1 MYTRHLGRRIDYLLP
16 HTPAIVLLG
25 ARQVG
30 KTTLAI
36 QAGSEKPSIYLD
48 LEDND
53 DRAKLANP
61 ARYFAEHENEL
72 IILDEVHRLPELFQ
86 QLRGVIDKGRQSGSG
101 NGRFL
106 LLGSAAMD
114 LLQQTGESLAG
125 RVSYLELN
133 PLDVLETGPADT
145 EKLWVRGGFPRSFLA
160 ETDDLSM
167 EWRRNFIRTHLERDV
182 PQFGLRI
189 PAETL
194 RRFWTMLAH
203 NQSQLLNVSNIAQ
216 SLGVSGKTA
225 ASYLDLMVDLLLV
238 RRLQPWSGNAG
249 KRLVKSPKVYV
260 RDSGIAHALLG
271 IRDKEALLGHPV
283 AGQTWESYVIETMIN
298 LAPEGTAANFYRT
311 SNGTEI
317 DLILTLP
324 GDERWAIEVK
334 RNSAPKLERGF
345 HSACADIAPTRRFI
359 VYPGDERFPLDD
371 STDAIS
377 VAGLTQLLQ
386 ALSVPRAAIHS

>member
-1 MYTRHLGRRIDYLLP
+1 MFIRHLGRRIDYLLN

-25 ARQVG
+25 PRQVG

-36 QAGSEKPSIYLD
+36 QAGSGKPCVYLD

-53 DRAKLANP
+53 DRAKLASP
-61 ARYFAEHENEL
+61 ALYFADHQNDL
-72 IILDEVHRLPELFQ
+72 IILDEVHRVPELFQ
-86 QLRGVIDKGRQSGSG
+86 QLRGVIDKGRRSGNG

-133 PLDVLETGPADT
+133 PLDVLETGAANA

-167 EWRRNFIRTHLERDV
+167 DWRRNFIRTYLERDV
-182 PQFGLRI
+182 PQFGPRI

-203 NQSQLLNVSNIAQ
+203 NQSQLLSVSNIAQ

-283 AGQTWESYVIETMIN
+283 AGQTWESFVIETMIN
-298 LAPEGTAANFYRT
+298 LAPEGTSAHFYRT

-317 DLILTLP
+317 DLILTF
-324 GDERWAIEVK
+324 GGEERWAIEVK
-334 RNSAPKLERGF
+334 RSSAPKVERGF
-345 HSACADIAPTRRFI
+345 HSACADIAPTRRFV

-371 STDAIS
+371 ATDAIS
-377 VAGLTQLLQ
+377 VAGLAELLQ
-386 ALSVPRAAIHS
+386 SF